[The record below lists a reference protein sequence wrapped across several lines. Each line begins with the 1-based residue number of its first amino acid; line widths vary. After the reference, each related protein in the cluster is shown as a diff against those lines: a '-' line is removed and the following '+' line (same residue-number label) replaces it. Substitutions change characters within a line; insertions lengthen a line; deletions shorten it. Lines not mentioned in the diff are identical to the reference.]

1 MGRRRV
7 KTQRRISVDEQR
19 FTTCIFEILFSLH
32 HDHFPCWLRVSNFLQ
47 LNALGVLRCILR
59 FNPILRSSNKRNIV
73 SSKSETSGIHSQPG
87 ARWLFNYR
95 GGFQARPTVQKNQ
108 RRVCTLFTQLSK
120 NSRAQQ
126 NPTERSH
133 ATKNVYSLLCKP
145 RPQIPHDLKNRVS
158 VCLKTHHD
166 LLLNPPNNTKLS
178 GLFDLGVYQDN
189 THSNGGLT
197 RF

>member
-1 MGRRRV
+1 MHSAYSDASSGSIQYCV
-7 KTQRRISVDEQR
+7 PQIKGTSCLPNPKLQASKVSPEPDG
-19 FTTCIFEILFSLH
+19 FSITEADFK
-32 HDHFPCWLRVSNFLQ
+32 HDRL
-47 LNALGVLRCILR
+47 
-59 FNPILRSSNKRNIV
+59 
-73 SSKSETSGIHSQPG
+73 SK
-87 ARWLFNYR
+87 
-95 GGFQARPTVQKNQ
+95 KNQ

-120 NSRAQQ
+120 NRRAQQ